1 MLRRVAIAFLL
12 STLLTVASNT
22 AITHAQTSRTDAIS
36 AGDAWSELQLVGQRK
51 TTRQLTCRY
60 ARTGQVR
67 RQLLKQEAVV
77 VFRVPKGKAVSCP
90 RPTPGRTSLARLTSS
105 MRNHPTMGKL
115 LMRVSL
121 LPIRKR

>member
-1 MLRRVAIAFLL
+1 M
-12 STLLTVASNT
+12 VASNA
-22 AITHAQTSRTDAIS
+22 AITHAQASPADPIS

-51 TTRQLTCRY
+51 TARQLTCRY
-60 ARTGQVR
+60 SRTGQVR

-77 VFRVPKGKAVSCP
+77 VFRIPRGKTVSCP
-90 RPTPGRTSLARLTSS
+90 RPTPGRTSLARLTTN

-115 LMRVSL
+115 LVRVSL